1 MSAGKKEEVPDC
13 WIEVP
18 TEPSVPKG
26 WKKKV
31 YRMNGR
37 LNPKW
42 VQYYDPQGNRYNSL
56 QSVETYSKNFL
67 QNDAGVVKESGKTI
81 SVKSDLNPKSVKSAK
96 KIVSSCDICNIEMN
110 SVEELQVHIKEK
122 HSSDD
127 DDDDE
132 SGKYF
137 SDDDV
142 SKVED
147 TSPDDPNLRCVE
159 CNTQYKKPN
168 QYENH
173 MKMRHGELVAN
184 TSNKEEIAT
193 SNKASESW
201 EEFDEDMV
209 DYEEEEELEDEF
221 LEDMASKTMEQ
232 FQEEPPNKIYPK
244 LSNTNQTGKSGNW
257 YASVAQILQRF
268 RLQDY
273 QIPSKISNKN
283 EFKDE
288 AKFVEYVTPLLR
300 SVNVR
305 AKTSTVYI
313 LAKAKWFE
321 LMQGQGVTPLNGSL
335 TNLRKPRMIVVNT
348 L

>member
-1 MSAGKKEEVPDC
+1 
-13 WIEVP
+13 
-18 TEPSVPKG
+18 
-26 WKKKV
+26 
-31 YRMNGR
+31 
-37 LNPKW
+37 
-42 VQYYDPQGNRYNSL
+42 
-56 QSVETYSKNFL
+56 
-67 QNDAGVVKESGKTI
+67 
-81 SVKSDLNPKSVKSAK
+81 
-96 KIVSSCDICNIEMN
+96 
-110 SVEELQVHIKEK
+110 
-122 HSSDD
+122 
-127 DDDDE
+127 
-132 SGKYF
+132 
-137 SDDDV
+137 
-142 SKVED
+142 
-147 TSPDDPNLRCVE
+147 
-159 CNTQYKKPN
+159 
-168 QYENH
+168 
-173 MKMRHGELVAN
+173 MKMRHGGLVAKA
-184 TSNKEEIAT
+184 SNKEEIAT

-209 DYEEEEELEDEF
+209 NYEEEEQLEDEF
-221 LEDMASKTMEQ
+221 LEDIAFKTIQAEV
-232 FQEEPPNKIYPK
+232 PNKM
-244 LSNTNQTGKSGNW
+244 LSNSNPSGKSGNW

-273 QIPSKISNKN
+273 QIPSKISNKT